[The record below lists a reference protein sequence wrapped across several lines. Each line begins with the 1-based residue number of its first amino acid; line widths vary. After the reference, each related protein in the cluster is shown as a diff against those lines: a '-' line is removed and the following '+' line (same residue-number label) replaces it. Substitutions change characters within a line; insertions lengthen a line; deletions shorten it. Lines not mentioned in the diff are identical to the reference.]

1 MELFTLRVTRKV
13 EPLIAVRSGSESY
26 SYSRQLSPLAF
37 SGPGGGA
44 SEFSTRATNTTGM
57 SGGVDENF

>member
-13 EPLIAVRSGSESY
+13 EPLIAVQSGSESY
-26 SYSRQLSPLAF
+26 SYSQQLSLLAF

-57 SGGVDENF
+57 SGCVEEKF

>member
-26 SYSRQLSPLAF
+26 SYLRLLLPLAF

-44 SEFSTRATNTTGM
+44 SEFSTRATNTTEM
-57 SGGVDENF
+57 SGGADENF